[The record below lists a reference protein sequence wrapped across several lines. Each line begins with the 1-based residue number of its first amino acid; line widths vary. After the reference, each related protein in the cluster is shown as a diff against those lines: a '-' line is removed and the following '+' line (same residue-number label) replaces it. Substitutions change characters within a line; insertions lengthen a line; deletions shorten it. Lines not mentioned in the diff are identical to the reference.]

1 MLGLGRLV
9 SGIFGTKN
17 ERELKRMNVVVA
29 QANALEESCKALSD
43 AELAGR
49 TAEFKE
55 RYRKGETLDQ
65 LLPEAFAVCREAS
78 RRVLGMRHYDV
89 QLIGGITLHEGRIAE
104 MRTGEGK
111 TLTATLPAYLNAL
124 SGEGVHVITVNDYL
138 ASRDADWNRPVFE
151 FLGLTIGVIRS
162 MQPPEEKRAAYEADI
177 TYGTNNEFGF
187 DYLRDNMAF
196 RLEDKFQ
203 RGLAFAL
210 IDEVDSI
217 LIDEARTPLI
227 ISGASEGSSKLY
239 EQINTLIPQLT
250 RQAEEDK
257 VDGGHYWV
265 DEKHRQVELTES
277 GHEFVEKLLVKIGLL
292 AEGDSLYSAAN
303 LGMLHHVHAALKAH
317 VLFIRDVH
325 YIVQDGEV
333 VIVDEHTGRTMPGRR
348 WSDGLHQATEAKERV
363 EIQSENQTMA
373 TTTFQNYFRL
383 YKKLSGMTG
392 TADTEAP
399 EFGQI
404 YGLGVVVIPTHKPM
418 VRKDLDDL
426 VFLSREEKFAAI
438 IEEIKALRD
447 KNAPVLVGTATIE
460 SSEYLSN
467 VLQQQK
473 IPHRVLNAKF
483 HAQEAEIIAQAGSP
497 GTVTIA
503 TNMAGRGTDILLGG
517 NWRAELA
524 AIESPTE
531 EQERV
536 LKAQW
541 QKNHDAVIAAGGLHI
556 IGSERHESR
565 RIDNQL
571 RGRSGRQGDP
581 GVTRFYLSL
590 EDDLMRIFA
599 SDRVKNMM
607 RSLGMQK
614 GEAIEH
620 RWVTRS
626 IEGAQRKVE
635 SRNFDIRK
643 NLLKYDDVAND
654 QRRAIYTQRDSI
666 LEAESI
672 ADNVELIHQ
681 DVINTVISEF
691 IPPQSV
697 DHQWDIPGLEKAL
710 SMDFGADLDVKGWL
724 DADDSLHEV
733 GLRERV
739 VEAVS
744 QAYKNKRERIG
755 DEVAQSLEK
764 QLMLQILDR
773 HWKDHLA
780 AMDYLR
786 KGIHLRGYAQ
796 KNPEQEYK
804 REAFQL
810 FEQLL
815 GAVKLEFVQTLA
827 RIQVQ
832 SEEEVAAMEVQR
844 QAEADAMA
852 LQFQHAD
859 VDAIIAEEQEE
870 MRQIAD
876 GETPMAA
883 PAPFVRVNDK
893 VGRNDPCPC
902 GSGKKF
908 KHCHGVAG

>member
-1 MLGLGRLV
+1 
-9 SGIFGTKN
+9 
-17 ERELKRMNVVVA
+17 
-29 QANALEESCKALSD
+29 
-43 AELAGR
+43 
-49 TAEFKE
+49 
-55 RYRKGETLDQ
+55 
-65 LLPEAFAVCREAS
+65 
-78 RRVLGMRHYDV
+78 
-89 QLIGGITLHEGRIAE
+89 
-104 MRTGEGK
+104 
-111 TLTATLPAYLNAL
+111 
-124 SGEGVHVITVNDYL
+124 
-138 ASRDADWNRPVFE
+138 
-151 FLGLTIGVIRS
+151 
-162 MQPPEEKRAAYEADI
+162 
-177 TYGTNNEFGF
+177 
-187 DYLRDNMAF
+187 
-196 RLEDKFQ
+196 
-203 RGLAFAL
+203 
-210 IDEVDSI
+210 
-217 LIDEARTPLI
+217 
-227 ISGASEGSSKLY
+227 
-239 EQINTLIPQLT
+239 
-250 RQAEEDK
+250 
-257 VDGGHYWV
+257 
-265 DEKHRQVELTES
+265 
-277 GHEFVEKLLVKIGLL
+277 
-292 AEGDSLYSAAN
+292 
-303 LGMLHHVHAALKAH
+303 
-317 VLFIRDVH
+317 IRDVH

-531 EQERV
+531 EQERA

>member
-1 MLGLGRLV
+1 
-9 SGIFGTKN
+9 
-17 ERELKRMNVVVA
+17 
-29 QANALEESCKALSD
+29 
-43 AELAGR
+43 
-49 TAEFKE
+49 
-55 RYRKGETLDQ
+55 
-65 LLPEAFAVCREAS
+65 
-78 RRVLGMRHYDV
+78 
-89 QLIGGITLHEGRIAE
+89 
-104 MRTGEGK
+104 
-111 TLTATLPAYLNAL
+111 
-124 SGEGVHVITVNDYL
+124 
-138 ASRDADWNRPVFE
+138 
-151 FLGLTIGVIRS
+151 
-162 MQPPEEKRAAYEADI
+162 
-177 TYGTNNEFGF
+177 
-187 DYLRDNMAF
+187 
-196 RLEDKFQ
+196 
-203 RGLAFAL
+203 
-210 IDEVDSI
+210 
-217 LIDEARTPLI
+217 
-227 ISGASEGSSKLY
+227 KLY

-438 IEEIKALRD
+438 IEEIKVLRD

-531 EQERV
+531 EQERA